1 VRHCVIQEEKEILV
15 LIYAPDGAYQIES
28 KKGILMGTLTGMV
41 NVDGVVSPM
50 ADAKVPVL
58 DRGFLYG
65 DSVYEVFRTEEGV
78 PLFLSDHFDR
88 LENSARLIQ
97 MRISQSR
104 DELIQEIR
112 RTVIAT
118 DAQKS
123 DRLAVRFQI
132 TRGEGPL
139 DLAPPTNLVTRYV
152 LIVKEA
158 PVWRSEL
165 YAKGLRMAITA
176 VRRNPVNSLDPNI
189 KGGNYLNNI
198 LALSEARA
206 AGADDAVMLTREGYV
221 AEASNS
227 NVWFLIND
235 ELRTPSRGNLRGL
248 TKMHVHKALGAEGI
262 MTQETDIHV
271 DELPQATECFVTSAT
286 RDVMPCASLV
296 LEDGAHIK
304 FPEGGGPLTRKTR
317 ESFESYIQAYVKRH
331 RHQSLI

>member
-1 VRHCVIQEEKEILV
+1 
-15 LIYAPDGAYQIES
+15 
-28 KKGILMGTLTGMV
+28 MGSLNAMV

-50 ADAKVPVL
+50 AEATVPVL

-65 DSVYEVFRTEEGV
+65 DSVYEVFRTEDGV
-78 PLFLSDHFDR
+78 PLFLDDHFDR

-97 MRISQSR
+97 MRISQTR
-104 DELIQEIR
+104 DKLVEEIC
-112 RTVIAT
+112 RTVTAAN
-118 DAQKS
+118 AQKN

-152 LIVKEA
+152 LIVKEVPA
-158 PVWRSEL
+158 WRAEL
-165 YAKGLRMAITA
+165 YAKGIRMAIPA
-176 VRRNPVNSLDPNI
+176 VRRNPVNALDPNI

-248 TKMHVHKALGAEGI
+248 TKMHVHKALNCEGI
-262 MTQETDIHV
+262 ATQETDIHV
-271 DELPQATECFVTSAT
+271 DEVAHATECFVTSAT

-296 LEDGAHIK
+296 LEDGTHIE

-317 ESFESYIQAYVKRH
+317 ESFESYIQAYVHRH

>member
-1 VRHCVIQEEKEILV
+1 
-15 LIYAPDGAYQIES
+15 
-28 KKGILMGTLTGMV
+28 MGSLNAMV

-50 ADAKVPVL
+50 ANATVPVI

-65 DSVYEVFRTEEGV
+65 DSVYEVFRTEDGV
-78 PLFLSDHFDR
+78 PLFLDDHFDR

-97 MRISQSR
+97 MQISQTR
-104 DELIQEIR
+104 DELVQEIR
-112 RTVIAT
+112 RTVTAT
-118 DAQKS
+118 DAQKG

-152 LIVKEA
+152 LIVKEVPA
-158 PVWRSEL
+158 WRAEL
-165 YAKGLRMAITA
+165 YAKGLKMAIPA

-221 AEASNS
+221 AEAWNS
-227 NVWFLIND
+227 NVWFVING

-248 TKMHVHKALGAEGI
+248 TKMHVHKALKSEGI
-262 MTQETDIHV
+262 ATHETSIHV
-271 DELPQATECFVTSAT
+271 DELAHATECFVTSAT
-286 RDVMPCASLV
+286 RDVMPCVSLD
-296 LEDGAHIK
+296 LEDGTHLE

-331 RHQSLI
+331 SHQSLI

>member
-1 VRHCVIQEEKEILV
+1 
-15 LIYAPDGAYQIES
+15 
-28 KKGILMGTLTGMV
+28 MGSLNAMV

-50 ADAKVPVL
+50 AEATVPVL

-65 DSVYEVFRTEEGV
+65 DSVYEVFRTEDGV
-78 PLFLSDHFDR
+78 PLFLDDHFDR

-97 MRISQSR
+97 MRISQTR
-104 DELIQEIR
+104 GKLVEEIC
-112 RTVIAT
+112 RTVAAAN
-118 DAQKS
+118 AQKN

-139 DLAPPTNLVTRYV
+139 DLAPPTNLATRYV
-152 LIVKEA
+152 LIVKEVPA
-158 PVWRSEL
+158 WRAEL
-165 YAKGLRMAITA
+165 YAKGIRMAITA
-176 VRRNPVNSLDPNI
+176 VRRNPVNALDPNI

-248 TKMHVHKALGAEGI
+248 TKMHVHKALNCEGI
-262 MTQETDIHV
+262 ATQETDIHV
-271 DELPQATECFVTSAT
+271 DEVAHATECFVTSAT

-296 LEDGAHIK
+296 LEDGTHIE

-317 ESFESYIQAYVKRH
+317 ESFESYIQAYVHRH